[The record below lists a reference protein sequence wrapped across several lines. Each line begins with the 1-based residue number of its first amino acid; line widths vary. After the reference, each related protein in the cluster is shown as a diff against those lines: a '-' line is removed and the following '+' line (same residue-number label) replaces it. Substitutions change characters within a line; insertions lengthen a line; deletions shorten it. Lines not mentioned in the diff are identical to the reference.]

1 MTQQMKTNAILQT
14 YATPSRFIGLG
25 REPSKDVV
33 TADVMGF
40 GFSQMPVIE
49 YVTWTMSFPLTD
61 ADITATFGAEI
72 NLLSTQGAP
81 AGVSA
86 ESSSFVTNGVLQVDM
101 FVAGFGIHIFGEPVS
116 FSVIGNAMT
125 PLPGVGTAPIA
136 SLDAFTQNDL
146 ANGCL
151 GQPQGG
157 SVVQAE
163 LEWGVADWEAAWH
176 LANGYRFLWLM
187 NQRYAVVNELA
198 ADVCYF
204 GPYAEA
210 AAAGTS
216 EVPVQPFVRQVNN
229 QYRAMAGGGIF
240 VPINFR
246 RVGSVGN
253 PAAQPAVPNTA
264 VVHPTR
270 DFDLAPVTWGGIRN
284 QGGAA
289 CCQPFRKLPKPVLL
303 ERGIPIGM
311 KLIEADA
318 FHAAQMRRYMS
329 ISESIGGNLATVG
342 LDANVNGLSSGAGT
356 PVALELTLDQG
367 ANVTVSQRVQTDRV
381 VFKGGSFQLS
391 ILLKGFE
398 VWSEAWKQYILGGQ
412 GGGVAGPGTV
422 GAPREPNLLAGS
434 VLSKK
439 DFDGLRNQ
447 MP

>member
-1 MTQQMKTNAILQT
+1 MTMKINPILQQF
-14 YATPSRFIGLG
+14 ATPSRYIGLG
-25 REPSKDVV
+25 KEPSKDVV

-49 YVTWTMSFPLTD
+49 YVTWTMSFPLSD
-61 ADITATFGAEI
+61 PDITATFGSEI
-72 NLLSTQGAP
+72 NLLSTSGAP
-81 AGVSA
+81 AGVAA
-86 ESSSFVTNGVLQVDM
+86 EASSFVVNGVLQVDM
-101 FVAGFGIHIFGEPVS
+101 FVAGFGIHVFGEPVS

-125 PLPGVGTAPIA
+125 PIPGAATPPIA
-136 SLDAFTQNDL
+136 SLDAFTQHDL

-157 SVVQAE
+157 SVIQAE

-176 LANGYRFLWLM
+176 LANGYRFIWWM

-210 AAAGTS
+210 TAAGTS

-229 QYRAMAGGGIF
+229 QYRSMAGGGIF

-246 RVGSVGN
+246 RVGSVTSAAQGN
-253 PAAQPAVPNTA
+253 PNVG

-289 CCQPFRKLPKPVLL
+289 SAQPFRKLPKPVLL

-329 ISESIGGNLATVG
+329 ISESLGGNLATVG
-342 LDANVNGLSSGAGT
+342 LDAQVNGLTNTGAA
-356 PVALELTLDQG
+356 VALELTLDQG
-367 ANVTVSQRVQTDRV
+367 ANVTIAQQVQTDRA
-381 VFKGGSFQLS
+381 VFKGGAFQLS

-398 VWSEAWKQYILGGQ
+398 VWSDAWKDYILGR
-412 GGGVAGPGTV
+412 GGNLAGHGTV
-422 GAPREPNLLAGS
+422 GAPAEPNLLAS
-434 VLSKK
+434 NVLSAK
-439 DFDGLRNQ
+439 DLGVRGRGAQ
-447 MP
+447 